1 MIFYTIYYIYI
12 GANAE
17 GSVVCSN
24 SVSKSY
30 RFSIEDPF
38 EDYDLGFEFKIKI
51 MISRYYL
58 FVYFYLISCVVLI
71 IFNL

>member
-1 MIFYTIYYIYI
+1 MYYIYVISI
-12 GANAE
+12 GVNAE

-38 EDYDLGFEFKIKI
+38 EDYDLGFEFLIK
-51 MISRYYL
+51 S
-58 FVYFYLISCVVLI
+58 
-71 IFNL
+71 